1 MSQFHKAETCWN
13 ENSWS
18 IGIMSNFCR
27 RFFYVLGVKNQFTFL
42 LKNHCSIRTEKLNK
56 MKLKFS
62 YFLSSKSNFSIL
74 IWNYHHK
81 IFITDHFPVCSLH
94 KDWNW
99 IINDYFKSNSN
110 LASLQSPNLKK
121 LQVEIGSLHVE
132 IADLKNLT
140 RRLSDHYLDLELLDQ
155 QARDV
160 LGYVRTDELVI
171 Q

>member
-1 MSQFHKAETCWN
+1 MAETR
-13 ENSWS
+13 SS
-18 IGIMSNFCR
+18 IPWDIICVFTISLSLGI
-27 RFFYVLGVKNQFTFL
+27 YFTFAAVQGDFGIL
-42 LKNHCSIRTEKLNK
+42 RRAEINH
-56 MKLKFS
+56 
-62 YFLSSKSNFSIL
+62 
-74 IWNYHHK
+74 
-81 IFITDHFPVCSLH
+81 D
-94 KDWNW
+94 
-99 IINDYFKSNSN
+99 
-110 LASLQSPNLKK
+110 LKK